1 MEQKRTIIPCR
12 FSDRNYVFAGVLI
25 ETAMNVTFPTL
36 TKNLVF
42 PPVPCSG

>member
-25 ETAMNVTFPTL
+25 ETAMNVTFRH
-36 TKNLVF
+36 
-42 PPVPCSG
+42 